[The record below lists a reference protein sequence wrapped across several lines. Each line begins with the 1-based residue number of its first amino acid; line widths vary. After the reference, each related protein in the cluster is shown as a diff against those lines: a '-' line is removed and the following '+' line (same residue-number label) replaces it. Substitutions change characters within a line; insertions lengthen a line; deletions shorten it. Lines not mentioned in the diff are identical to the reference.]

1 MARFLVRRMLLGL
14 LVLWIVSVG
23 VFFMFFK
30 LNSSGPTAVASRI
43 CGKQCSTEQINAVK
57 NRLHLNDPL
66 PKQYYYFL
74 FGYPGKS
81 DPNGIPVNQ
90 GLLHG
95 DLGYSYLN
103 QQSVNS
109 ILKDAFPVT
118 LSLAI
123 GSAVLWLFMG
133 LMSGIWSAIR
143 PRSLL
148 DRGFTLTAL
157 FFYSMPTFVLGLM
170 LILLLYYQLT
180 LHGVSFFPATGYVPF
195 GDNPWEW
202 ARHLFLPWFTL
213 AAVTAAAYTR
223 LTRGSMLDV
232 LGEGYIRTAR
242 AKGLSERRVIFR
254 HGLRAGLTPIV
265 TQFGIDLGV
274 LIGGAIVTE
283 KIFSMPGLGYTAVDA
298 INRQDLPVI
307 IGITILASA
316 AVVAANI
323 VVDVL
328 YAVLDPRVRLH

>member
-1 MARFLVRRMLLGL
+1 MLRFLVRRILLGV
-14 LVLWIVSVG
+14 LVLWLVSMG
-23 VFFMFFK
+23 VSFMFFK

-74 FGYPGKS
+74 LGCLGKS

-95 DLGYSYLN
+95 DLGYSYIN
-103 QQSVNS
+103 QQSVNA
-109 ILKDAFPVT
+109 ILKDAFPIT
-118 LSLAI
+118 LSLAA

-170 LILLLYYQLT
+170 LILIFYYQLT
-180 LHGVSFFPATGYVPF
+180 IHGYSWFPAQGYVAF
-195 GDNPWEW
+195 TSDPWQW
-202 ARHLFLPWFTL
+202 A
-213 AAVTAAAYTR
+213 
-223 LTRGSMLDV
+223 
-232 LGEGYIRTAR
+232 
-242 AKGLSERRVIFR
+242 
-254 HGLRAGLTPIV
+254 
-265 TQFGIDLGV
+265 
-274 LIGGAIVTE
+274 
-283 KIFSMPGLGYTAVDA
+283 
-298 INRQDLPVI
+298 
-307 IGITILASA
+307 
-316 AVVAANI
+316 
-323 VVDVL
+323 
-328 YAVLDPRVRLH
+328 